1 MSAHAEV
8 MDLVA
13 QMKSAEQPFVLA
25 TVVRTV
31 SVTAAKAGA
40 KAIIRPDGTIVAGWI
55 GGGCARGAVLKAARE
70 ALLDGE
76 PRMVSVQP
84 ENLLAELGVKPGD
97 NREGIRFASNM
108 CPSKGTMDI
117 FVEPVLPHPS
127 LVIFGA
133 SPVAMSLAAQARQ
146 LGYHVTLAAPAA
158 DIAAEPDAHVIVD
171 GFAPRYL
178 NEARRFVV
186 VSTQGKGD
194 EAALRAALAI
204 KAEYHA
210 FVGSRR
216 KMAALREKLV
226 AGGIAREAIDRV
238 KAPAGLDLGAITP
251 EEIAMSIL
259 AEITVERRRGQR
271 AANPVPANKDST
283 MQMNDSQRIPAPK
296 EKVWAALNDPE
307 ILKQCIPGCQSL
319 DMSSADRDDRD
330 RRVQGRAGEG
340 DLRRQGDAVRSRS
353 AEQLSDFG
361 RGLRRRCRL
370 CKRRRAVRLEAEG
383 PDVTVLHYDVDAQ
396 IGGKL
401 AQLGSRLIDST
412 AKKLAGEFFASF
424 GQVVGGTAAAPAEAA
439 PKGWLGKLTGAV

>member
-1 MSAHAEV
+1 MGEHVEV

-13 QMKSAEQPFVLA
+13 QMKAAEQAFVLA

-70 ALLDGE
+70 ALADGE

-84 ENLLAELGVKPGD
+84 ENLLAELGVKPGEM
-97 NREGIRFASNM
+97 REGVRFASNM

-127 LVIFGA
+127 LVILGA
-133 SPVAMSLAAQARQ
+133 SPVAMSLATQARQ

-158 DIAAEPDAHVIVD
+158 DMAGTPDADVTID
-171 GFAPRYL
+171 GFALGEL
-178 NEARRFVV
+178 NQARRFVV

-194 EAALRAALAI
+194 EVALRKAI
-204 KAEYHA
+204 ATEAEYRA

-216 KMAALREKLV
+216 KMVVLRERLV
-226 AGGIAREAIDRV
+226 TQGIDATAIDRV

-271 AANPVPANKDST
+271 NK
-283 MQMNDSQRIPAPK
+283 P
-296 EKVWAALNDPE
+296 
-307 ILKQCIPGCQSL
+307 
-319 DMSSADRDDRD
+319 
-330 RRVQGRAGEG
+330 
-340 DLRRQGDAVRSRS
+340 
-353 AEQLSDFG
+353 
-361 RGLRRRCRL
+361 
-370 CKRRRAVRLEAEG
+370 
-383 PDVTVLHYDVDAQ
+383 
-396 IGGKL
+396 
-401 AQLGSRLIDST
+401 
-412 AKKLAGEFFASF
+412 
-424 GQVVGGTAAAPAEAA
+424 
-439 PKGWLGKLTGAV
+439 

>member
-1 MSAHAEV
+1 MTAHVEV

-13 QMKSAEQPFVLA
+13 QMKAAEQAFVLA

-70 ALLDGE
+70 ALADGE

-84 ENLLAELGVKPGD
+84 EDLLAELGVKPGES
-97 NREGIRFASNM
+97 REGIRFASNM

-146 LGYHVTLAAPAA
+146 LGYHVTLAAPSA
-158 DIAAEPDAHVIVD
+158 DLSAMPDADALVD
-171 GFAPRYL
+171 GFVL
-178 NEARRFVV
+178 GKLHQARRFIV

-194 EAALRAALAI
+194 EVALRAAIATD
-204 KAEYHA
+204 AEYRA

-216 KMAALREKLV
+216 KMAALREKL
-226 AGGIAREAIDRV
+226 IAQGVDAPAIDRV

-271 AANPVPANKDST
+271 GTN
-283 MQMNDSQRIPAPK
+283 
-296 EKVWAALNDPE
+296 
-307 ILKQCIPGCQSL
+307 
-319 DMSSADRDDRD
+319 
-330 RRVQGRAGEG
+330 
-340 DLRRQGDAVRSRS
+340 
-353 AEQLSDFG
+353 
-361 RGLRRRCRL
+361 
-370 CKRRRAVRLEAEG
+370 
-383 PDVTVLHYDVDAQ
+383 
-396 IGGKL
+396 L
-401 AQLGSRLIDST
+401 A
-412 AKKLAGEFFASF
+412 
-424 GQVVGGTAAAPAEAA
+424 
-439 PKGWLGKLTGAV
+439 TGA